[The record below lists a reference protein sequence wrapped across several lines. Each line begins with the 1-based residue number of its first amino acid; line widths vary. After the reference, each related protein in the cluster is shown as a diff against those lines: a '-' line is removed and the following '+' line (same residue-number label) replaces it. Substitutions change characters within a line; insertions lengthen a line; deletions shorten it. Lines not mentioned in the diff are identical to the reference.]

1 MRTNRLNLRNVIA
14 IAICLAVAS
23 VTFTACNKDEV
34 KKDVLNITA
43 MKRNSSEIVTVQLA
57 SMEKKTFPIDC
68 YVFSTSTFDTRNNS
82 YGYADCD
89 NVYRFIDV
97 ETGGEI
103 KQIPL
108 PTMLNLMVL
117 DKTRNLLIGHYFV
130 NDEGKDYG
138 VGKDYVVTIDL
149 KSGNVV
155 SDNQFYVNGLWV
167 STVHFFRDRENEYV
181 LLHPDNGLV
190 FINPSTGNVI
200 RTLSIETMCINNMV
214 YDRKNNRAI
223 GTTCL
228 DEMGE
233 NYIIAIDLKTGK
245 TLSKVLGEGMGSGFW
260 FLADEMDYDAKTN
273 SYILLSADNEV
284 LFFDVETGKVKERYQ
299 LDFDITSLKVWR
311 SAK

>member
-1 MRTNRLNLRNVIA
+1 MRQIVSLLGVCA
-14 IAICLAVAS
+14 IVAVLG
-23 VTFTACNKDEV
+23 VVVLFTACNKD
-34 KKDVLNITA
+34 KKGVLNITA
-43 MKRNSSEIVTVQLA
+43 IDRNSSQIVTKQLKSA
-57 SMEKKTFPIDC
+57 EKKTFSIGC
-68 YVFSTSTFDTRNNS
+68 HVMSSTTFDTRNNS
-82 YGYADCD
+82 YGYAGCD

-97 ETGGEI
+97 ETGAEI

-117 DKTRNLLIGHYFV
+117 DMSRNLLIGHYFV

-138 VGKDYVVTIDL
+138 KGKDYVVTIDL
-149 KSGNVV
+149 NSGNVV
-155 SDNQFYVNGLWV
+155 SDKQFYVNGLWN

-181 LLHPDNGLV
+181 LLHPDKGLV
-190 FINPSTGNVI
+190 FINPSTGKVI

-223 GTTCL
+223 GTTCI

-260 FLADEMDYDAKTN
+260 FLADEMDYDAETN
-273 SYILLSADNEV
+273 SYILISANNEV
-284 LFFDVETGKVKERYQ
+284 LFFDVATGKVKERSR

-311 SAK
+311 STN